1 MEGLDEL
8 LTFPSGGSYGG
19 AMTDNIHVVMDTELG
34 AATVNIHTDPI
45 IITAK
50 KPQKNTITSV
60 TEFYG
65 NAGLTVADIIAL
77 NGVAV
82 LKTLANPNDKSK
94 EIIPNIYLITPP
106 QKYGA
111 ITDIEPKQIMFI
123 CLFHH
128 LFFLAKRA
136 KYTSF
141 PMFTDSFSDKF
152 DSVKLKLG
160 DTTLATD
167 KQVFGENVIDIDAFW
182 NELKGA
188 LQFETKDTV
197 YQMISL
203 IRDKSAKE
211 LYDYFLNDTEDKDA
225 EMTSDV
231 TKKQYNAMSLPTN
244 PDSSVDSKALEIF
257 NAKFDDSGRPK
268 SLRDEAKTNLVNAT
282 RRPPLPPSPPVPP
295 SGTEEEKATHLYGPP
310 PSTENAEK
318 NLRRL
323 TRRKKKEN
331 RNNNVNNETDQNK
344 VEILPKSGVR
354 TTRKAANKARN
365 TISKIIAEGQRPKD
379 PGNSASV

>member
-8 LTFPSGGSYGG
+8 LTFPSGG
-19 AMTDNIHVVMDTELG
+19 AMTDNIHVIKDVDLVT
-34 AATVNIHTDPI
+34 ATVNIHTDPI
-45 IITAK
+45 IMTAK
-50 KPQKNTITSV
+50 KPQKNIIPSV

-65 NAGLTVADIIAL
+65 TASLTIADIIAL

-82 LKTLANPNDKSK
+82 LKILASPKDKSK
-94 EIIPNIYLITPP
+94 EITPSIFLLTPP
-106 QKYGA
+106 QQYSA
-111 ITDIEPKQIMFI
+111 ITDIEPKQILFI

-136 KYTSF
+136 KYPSF

-160 DTTLATD
+160 DKTLATD
-167 KQVFGENVIDIDAFW
+167 KQVFGENITDIDTFW
-182 NELKGA
+182 TELKGA

-197 YQMISL
+197 YQMIAL

-211 LYDYFLNDTEDKDA
+211 LYDYFLNDTATIVGSDAIKDKDSN
-225 EMTSDV
+225 MTSDV
-231 TKKQYNAMSLPTN
+231 TKKQYNTMSLPTN
-244 PDSSVDSKALEIF
+244 PDSTVNPKALELF
-257 NAKFDDSGRPK
+257 NAQFDNSGRPK
-268 SLRDEAKTNLVNAT
+268 SLRDEAKANVANALK
-282 RRPPLPPSPPVPP
+282 RPPLPPSPPSPP
-295 SGTEEEKATHLYGPP
+295 SIEEAKENEARTAFGPP
-310 PSTENAEK
+310 PSAENAAN

-323 TRRKKKEN
+323 TRRK
-331 RNNNVNNETDQNK
+331 NNENSGN
-344 VEILPKSGVR
+344 VPKPGAR